1 MLFWI
6 ACIPSRIALALLPLF
21 LSAEILLP
29 LGYVLAVIA
38 TTFLVLWTFNL
49 RLTAFE
55 AQGPTWWHEW
65 RLAHGLIYA
74 VAAGLLMSGRR
85 SAWMPL
91 LLDVAVGL
99 LARSVSKP

>member
-6 ACIPSRIALALLPLF
+6 ACIPSRIVLALLPLY
-21 LSAEILLP
+21 LAHDLLKP
-29 LGYVLAVIA
+29 LGFVLAVIA

-65 RLAHGLIYA
+65 RLVHGLIYA
-74 VAAGLLMSGRR
+74 VAAGLLVSGHR
-85 SAWMPL
+85 SAWIPL
-91 LLDVAVGL
+91 LLDVGVGL
-99 LARSVSKP
+99 LARGISKP